1 MLITSEDDKNYL
13 ASLSELKC
21 EAVLADQFD
30 QLKRAE
36 ELWLALDIAYQ
47 SGHYADVPWGNV
59 EVVHGNVGDPGV
71 GGSDNGGDA
80 DGGQHTPSNIYNYP
94 SVSFN
99 PIGDCGCQVI
109 LVWPEKSIRLHA

>member
-36 ELWLALDIAYQ
+36 EL
-47 SGHYADVPWGNV
+47 
-59 EVVHGNVGDPGV
+59 
-71 GGSDNGGDA
+71 
-80 DGGQHTPSNIYNYP
+80 
-94 SVSFN
+94 
-99 PIGDCGCQVI
+99 
-109 LVWPEKSIRLHA
+109 